1 MPYIGKEPADIIATA
16 VDTTTGT
23 FSGAVSAASVDADG
37 GVTVDNITIDGTEI
51 DLSSGNLTL
60 DVAGQLVINSDS
72 GQVVLQDDTVNW
84 GNLQNSSGDFII
96 GSLGTDK
103 DIKIQGLDGSSTIDA
118 LTFDMSNAGQANF
131 NSSIFTGN
139 TAEFVDGTGTSDIGI
154 QLNPIGLT
162 ISTRNGGISGIFGRQ
177 ASDGDILQFRK
188 DGSAVGTLGANGG
201 RPYIAGP
208 SKGIKFGNGSA
219 NPVTNTGAA
228 SDNGYDLGS
237 TNVRWKDIYLAG
249 GLFVGGTGSANE
261 LDDYEEGTWTP
272 TLTSSS
278 GATRSVDSQVSRY
291 TKIGRICY
299 VSCQIGTIGALSGS
313 NTGTLRVDGL
323 PFNYN
328 GSVSKSITSDVR
340 FQFVNLPSGIIQTTM
355 IQNSSGTTNEFFFSS
370 TFDDGS
376 AGELGISAFGTNSDI
391 TFSLVYEVA

>member
-23 FSGAVSAASVDADG
+23 FSGAVSAASLDADG

-139 TAEFVDGTGTSDIGI
+139 TAEFVDGTGTGDIGI

-272 TLTSSS
+272 VITVESQSAASIT
-278 GATRSVDSQVSRY
+278 VDVAEY
-291 TKIGRICY
+291 TKVGRLVSIVFQVTIDSISGGTDARAIELTGMPFNINSNAGGGPNIGY
-299 VSCQIGTIGALSGS
+299 STINSM
-313 NTGTLRVDGL
+313 TGTLSLQGRSSTL
-323 PFNYN
+323 YR
-328 GSVSKSITSDVR
+328 I
-340 FQFVNLPSGIIQTTM
+340 VNL
-355 IQNSSGTTNEFFFSS
+355 NGTTSLNASDHLKANSILRGQFTYHS
-370 TFDDGS
+370 T
-376 AGELGISAFGTNSDI
+376 
-391 TFSLVYEVA
+391 